1 MRERL
6 PRYLIIAGSG
16 ALVIGVTL
24 TVILVAR
31 RAHCSANPY
40 NDNSTCLSYNP
51 SIHGAFVLIVLG
63 AALFA
68 AAALAA
74 TKRVQ
79 RRIGD
84 HKGNGNENHLGD
96 SD

>member
-63 AALFA
+63 GLYSP
-68 AAALAA
+68 LRRWQQRSGCNVESA
-74 TKRVQ
+74 TTRATETKT
-79 RRIGD
+79 I
-84 HKGNGNENHLGD
+84 
-96 SD
+96 